1 MSGLRTPATISL
13 RARRVRDVPVLFA
26 ITTRPNT
33 LALALAIGVAV
44 LGWLALRRAIWA
56 AAPPRPAPSGDAR
69 PRPARNGWMEPPAVV
84 ALLTN
89 DYTVPPTAVTAT
101 VLDLASRGWIQLAHA
116 GNEVVVFTR
125 GSGNEGDVLRPFEQ
139 QVLNH
144 LAAQTFDGVTSAAT
158 LAAAQHRMSRRW
170 WRRFRAGVVATAR
183 GYGLTRGRY
192 GPEQLAPPAFA
203 AVLALALLAVAWR
216 TGDDQI
222 STADSLAPRLVWIIT
237 LAIAVALA
245 VDTVRVY
252 RSAAELPTDDGLR
265 RAAKWLG
272 YRARLLARIP
282 ERASIVAPP
291 EQQRALADACVMGVA
306 EHVVEQLS
314 VAADDDRLAWSDA
327 GGTPHIVRVRYP
339 TRPAYGRQPIVVTIV
354 GVVVLMASLVAVEM
368 LGRVADGELLESLV
382 DRFPEHDDL
391 VANVAEI
398 LAVLMFV
405 PIAWSIWAIVA
416 GVVDTVSVTERV
428 GVVVRARRPVD
439 VTRFLHGLRP
449 LADRDRYSVFLA
461 VDDGTRRTITAWV
474 ADERTAAPQGAQAR
488 VRATPLLGHVRKS
501 EPIGT
506 ATRRDQRLPR

>member
-1 MSGLRTPATISL
+1 MS
-13 RARRVRDVPVLFA
+13 DVPVLLA
-26 ITTRPNT
+26 ITTRPST
-33 LALALAIGVAV
+33 PALALALGVTA
-44 LGWLALRRAIWA
+44 LGWLALRRAMWA
-56 AAPPRPAPSGDAR
+56 AAPPRPAPAGDER

-84 ALLTN
+84 GLLAN

-101 VLDLASRGWIQLAHA
+101 ALDLASRGWIQVANA
-116 GNEVVVFTR
+116 GNELVVFTR
-125 GSGNEGDVLRPFEQ
+125 GSGRQGDALRPFEQ

-144 LAAQTFDGVTSAAT
+144 LAAQTFDGVTSTAT
-158 LAAAQHRMSRRW
+158 LAAAQHRLTRRW
-170 WRRFRAGVVATAR
+170 WRRFRVGVVATSR
-183 GYGLTRGRY
+183 EYGLTRGRY
-192 GPEQLAPPAFA
+192 GPEQLAGPALA
-203 AVLALALLAVAWR
+203 AVLALVLVVVAWR
-216 TGDDQI
+216 TGDEQI
-222 STADSLAPRLVWIIT
+222 STADSLAPRLVWIIGL
-237 LAIAVALA
+237 LAALGLA
-245 VDTVRVY
+245 FDTVRVY
-252 RSAAELPTDDGLR
+252 RSVAELPTDDGLR
-265 RAAKWLG
+265 RTSKWLG

-282 ERASIVAPP
+282 ERASVVAPP

-314 VAADDDRLAWSDA
+314 VAAEDDHLAWSDA

-368 LGRVADGELLESLV
+368 LRRVADGQLLDSLV

-398 LAVLMFV
+398 LATLMFI
-405 PIAWSIWAIVA
+405 PIAWSIWAIIA
-416 GVVDTVSVTERV
+416 GVVDTVSVSERV

-439 VTRFLHGLRP
+439 VTRFARGLRP
-449 LADRDRYSVFLA
+449 LADRDRYSAFLA
-461 VDDGTRRTITAWV
+461 VDDGTRRVITAWL

-506 ATRRDQRLPR
+506 ATRRDQPLSR